1 MAFGDETLQAIVSVV
16 IPTRNRSHLILRA
29 VRSALAQSLKLIEV
43 IVVVDGP
50 DVTTVRTLDQI
61 DDSRLRIVK
70 LPVSMGG
77 AAARNA
83 GVNEAR
89 GTWIAFLDDD
99 DEWLSQKLELQIAA
113 AKGSDHAFPIVACR
127 LIARTPKGEFMWPRR
142 LLTRSEPL
150 SEYLLARNTLFQG
163 EGLIQTSMLL
173 TKKYLLQ
180 KVPFRSDLQR
190 HQEWDWLLHVSALEG
205 VGFEFVPQPLAIW
218 YAEEKRTSIS
228 GKNNWSYSLNWIQE
242 RRHLVTPRA
251 YAAFVMTV
259 VSSLAAREGDRQAF
273 WTLLREAMQSGR
285 PKPIDFLLYVGMWLI
300 PQDTR
305 RQLRAFLKRAAA

>member
-1 MAFGDETLQAIVSVV
+1 LEPLVSVV
-16 IPTRNRSHLILRA
+16 IPTRNRSLLVKRA
-29 VRSALAQSLKLIEV
+29 VQSALTQTLKEIEV
-43 IVVVDGP
+43 IVIIDGP
-50 DVTTVRTLDQI
+50 DRATREVLSEIGDP
-61 DDSRLRIVK
+61 RLRALE
-70 LPVSMGG
+70 LPVSKGASEARNLG
-77 AAARNA
+77 VYSAAAK
-83 GVNEAR
+83 
-89 GTWIAFLDDD
+89 WIAFLDDD
-99 DEWLSQKLELQIAA
+99 DEWLSQKLEMQIAA
-113 AKGSDHAFPIVACR
+113 ASCSHYASPIIACR
-127 LIARTPKGEFMWPRR
+127 LIARTPKGEFIWPRR

-173 TKKYLLQ
+173 AKKDLLQ
-180 KVPFRSDLQR
+180 KLPFRSDLQR
-190 HQEWDWLLHVSALEG
+190 HQEWDWLLQVSALEG